1 MSFLSDAC
9 DAVAAFL
16 PDVPKAVEEDF
27 SATVKKIHSCVDA
40 GGKILIF
47 GNGGSAADAQHFAAE
62 LVSSLHG
69 SPFPRPVAAVAL
81 TTDTSIL
88 TAIGNDADF
97 ERIFERQVEALGR
110 KGDVAIG
117 LSTSGSS
124 KNVLRGLEKAQE
136 MGLGSVAIC
145 GSNGLARKCADVEV
159 RLPSDSTQV
168 TQTLTLIVIH
178 ALCESLETKRV

>member
-1 MSFLSDAC
+1 MDDVQECNWVHPSKTSLLSNAC
-9 DAVAAFL
+9 HAVVAIL
-16 PDVPKAVEEDF
+16 PDVPRAVEKDF

-97 ERIFERQVEALGR
+97 EGIFER
-110 KGDVAIG
+110 
-117 LSTSGSS
+117 
-124 KNVLRGLEKAQE
+124 
-136 MGLGSVAIC
+136 
-145 GSNGLARKCADVEV
+145 
-159 RLPSDSTQV
+159 
-168 TQTLTLIVIH
+168 
-178 ALCESLETKRV
+178 